1 MLKELNSIAN
11 GLLGLHGYPAG
22 PTVAAE
28 TPPKR
33 APVASVKSAAT
44 VRVSG
49 KSATSCVPVVPVR
62 ARSYF
67 AW

>member
-11 GLLGLHGYPAG
+11 GLLGLHGYPTG
-22 PTVAAE
+22 PTVTTE
-28 TPPKR
+28 TPLDH
-33 APVASVKSAAT
+33 APRVKEKSAGSM
-44 VRVSG
+44 RVAG

-62 ARSYF
+62 SRSYF

>member
-1 MLKELNSIAN
+1 MLKELNSIAK
-11 GLLGLHGYPAG
+11 GLLGLHGYPTG
-22 PTVAAE
+22 PTVATE
-28 TPPKR
+28 TPLDH
-33 APVASVKSAAT
+33 APLVEEKSAASM
-44 VRVSG
+44 RVAG